1 MMKTVNKI
9 LIVTDDAGESYEIL
23 YAKHRFEE
31 EGWMA
36 DIGATKKRLNGVIHD
51 FEPGW
56 NLTSSAPVT

>member
-1 MMKTVNKI
+1 MKKTVNKI

-36 DIGATKKRLNGVIHD
+36 HIGATRQT
-51 FEPGW
+51 E
-56 NLTSSAPVT
+56 